1 MQLPAP
7 NQFNLDIMRCKQA
20 LHGGRTVAIY
30 KSLVDAA
37 GSIKAAV
44 FLSQLVYWTRH
55 GVAVMERDGW
65 IFKSIAEMEDETG
78 LSKRE
83 QGTCKKKL
91 LERNLI
97 ETRRFGFGAR
107 LEMRV
112 NLPVLAEALCRA
124 DDRPFEGNLPEN
136 IGQSGDTTDTLMD
149 LASFRQPSN
158 LFFLRYF
165 KERIAYHRDLV
176 TLTGCIHSA
185 IMLSFIMQQCVAK
198 GAGSEERWFVSFDIP
213 AWQRHL
219 SLPYKTQLT
228 ARNKLKNLQFIIE
241 KHFFASRRIFTLLN
255 GRAIWS
261 ALEQSV
267 RNERNAAPETQTA
280 PYPLDYCRNDTRG
293 NTAGP
298 NPESRNNKRANTDT
312 HFRENAADT
321 DPTPVTAE
329 PEARSN
335 KRANTVVTKPEN
347 KKRPLGKLGSDRQE
361 STESTKGRIVKDLDY
376 LQFPIGNDYNGT
388 PGRTGQAG
396 TVADVGGVLAA
407 QKKTTA
413 SDIAGHRFDGLI
425 YPQKFGSS
433 LKTQSRR
440 LFDKLLPVADRDA
453 LQEIL
458 DEIAGQTK
466 PVTSPLGLL
475 TVLCRKAAAGE
486 LICILAPQV
495 REKREQQQA
504 WERQRLEQEQLLQK
518 QAATV
523 TVNDA
528 VHNITTTEDL
538 RRSVLRA
545 VGIRSA
551 ENGS

>member
-1 MQLPAP
+1 MKLPAP
-7 NQFNLDIMRCKQA
+7 DQFNHDIMRCRQA
-20 LHGGRTVAIY
+20 LQGGRTIAVY
-30 KSLVDAA
+30 KCLVA

-55 GVAVMERDGW
+55 GTAVVERDGW

-83 QGTCKKKL
+83 QGTCKQKL

-107 LEMRV
+107 LEMRL
-112 NLPVLAEALCRA
+112 NLPALAAAVCA
-124 DDRPFEGNLPEN
+124 ANGRPSDGRLPEN
-136 IGQSGDTTDTLMD
+136 ID
-149 LASFRQPSN
+149 LAAFRQPSD

-165 KERIAYHRDLV
+165 QERIAYHRDLA

-267 RNERNAAPETQTA
+267 RDERRAAPETQTE
-280 PYPLDYCRNDTRG
+280 PYPLDYRRNDKRD
-293 NTAGP
+293 NTAVTE
-298 NPESRNNKRANTDT
+298 PELRNDKRANTGIR
-312 HFRENAADT
+312 FQENAADT
-321 DPTPVTAE
+321 GFASVETK
-329 PEARSN
+329 PEARN
-335 KRANTVVTKPEN
+335 DKRDNTAVTNPES
-347 KKRPLGKLGSDRQE
+347 KKRQTGKLGSDHRE
-361 STESTKGRIVKDLDY
+361 NTESAKGRIIKDSDY
-376 LQFPIGNDYNGT
+376 PQFPIGNDYNKA
-388 PGRTGQAG
+388 PSRTGQSA
-396 TVADVGGVLAA
+396 VAADVGGVPAA
-407 QKKTTA
+407 QEGNPADTEGK
-413 SDIAGHRFDGLI
+413 RFDGLV
-425 YPQKFGSS
+425 YPQHFGSS
-433 LKTQSRR
+433 LKAQSRR
-440 LFDKLLPVADRDA
+440 LFDKLLPAADSET

-486 LICILAPQV
+486 LLCILAPLV
-495 REKREQQQA
+495 REKRERQQA
-504 WERQRLEQEQLLQK
+504 WEKQRLEQEQRLQK
-518 QAATV
+518 QAAAAAG
-523 TVNDA
+523 NDA
-528 VHNITTTEDL
+528 ARANSEDL
-538 RRSVLRA
+538 RRSVLHA
-545 VGIRSA
+545 VGIRPA
-551 ENGS
+551 ESSN

>member
-1 MQLPAP
+1 MMPCGATKGDAVKLPAP
-7 NQFNLDIMRCKQA
+7 DQFNRDIMRCKQA
-20 LHGGRTVAIY
+20 LQGGRTIAVY
-30 KSLVDAA
+30 KCLVDVA

-55 GVAVMERDGW
+55 GTAVVERDGW

-83 QGTCKKKL
+83 QGTCKQKL

-107 LEMRV
+107 LEMRL
-112 NLPVLAEALCRA
+112 NLPALAAAVCA
-124 DDRPFEGNLPEN
+124 ANGRPSDGRLSEN
-136 IGQSGDTTDTLMD
+136 ID
-149 LASFRQPSN
+149 LAAFRQPSD
-158 LFFLRYF
+158 LFFLHYF
-165 KERIAYHRDLV
+165 KERIAYHRDLA

-267 RNERNAAPETQTA
+267 RDERRTAPETQTK
-280 PYPLDYCRNDTRG
+280 PYPLDYRRNDKRD
-293 NTAGP
+293 NTAVTD
-298 NPESRNNKRANTDT
+298 PELRNDKRANTGIR
-312 HFRENAADT
+312 FQENAADT
-321 DPTPVTAE
+321 GFASVETK
-329 PEARSN
+329 PEARN
-335 KRANTVVTKPEN
+335 DKRDNTAVTDPES
-347 KKRPLGKLGSDRQE
+347 KKRQTGKLGSDHRE
-361 STESTKGRIVKDLDY
+361 NTESAKGRIIKDSDY
-376 LQFPIGNDYNGT
+376 PQFPIGNDYHNT
-388 PGRTGQAG
+388 PGRTGQAA
-396 TVADVGGVLAA
+396 VAADVGGVPAA
-407 QKKTTA
+407 QEGNPADTEGK
-413 SDIAGHRFDGLI
+413 RFDGLV
-425 YPQKFGSS
+425 YPQHFGSS
-433 LKTQSRR
+433 LKAQSHK
-440 LFDKLLPVADRDA
+440 LFDKLLPAADSET

-458 DEIAGQTK
+458 DEITGQTK

-486 LICILAPQV
+486 LLCILAPLV
-495 REKREQQQA
+495 REKRERQQA
-504 WERQRLEQEQLLQK
+504 WEKQRLEQEQRLQK
-518 QAATV
+518 QAAAAAG
-523 TVNDA
+523 NDA
-528 VHNITTTEDL
+528 PRANSEDL
-538 RRSVLRA
+538 RRSVLRT
-545 VGIRSA
+545 VGIRPA
-551 ENGS
+551 ESNN

>member
-1 MQLPAP
+1 MPCGATKGDAVKLPAP
-7 NQFNLDIMRCKQA
+7 DQFNRDIMRCRQA
-20 LHGGRTVAIY
+20 LQGGRTIAVY
-30 KSLVDAA
+30 KCLVDAA

-55 GVAVMERDGW
+55 GTAVAERDGW

-83 QGTCKKKL
+83 QGTCKQKL

-107 LEMRV
+107 LEMRL
-112 NLPVLAEALCRA
+112 NLPALAAAVCA
-124 DDRPFEGNLPEN
+124 ANSRPSDGRLSEN
-136 IGQSGDTTDTLMD
+136 ID
-149 LASFRQPSN
+149 LAAFRQPSD
-158 LFFLRYF
+158 LFFLHYF
-165 KERIAYHRDLV
+165 KERIAYHRDLA

-267 RNERNAAPETQTA
+267 RDERRTAPETQTE
-280 PYPLDYCRNDTRG
+280 PYPLDYRRNDKRD
-293 NTAGP
+293 NTAVTD
-298 NPESRNNKRANTDT
+298 PELRNDKRANTGIR
-312 HFRENAADT
+312 FQENAADT
-321 DPTPVTAE
+321 GFAPVKTK
-329 PEARSN
+329 PEARN
-335 KRANTVVTKPEN
+335 DKRDNTAVTDPES
-347 KKRPLGKLGSDRQE
+347 KKRQTGKLGSDHRE
-361 STESTKGRIVKDLDY
+361 NTESAKGRIIKDLDY
-376 LQFPIGNDYNGT
+376 PQFPIGNDYHNT
-388 PGRTGQAG
+388 PGRTGQAA
-396 TVADVGGVLAA
+396 VAADVGGVPAA
-407 QKKTTA
+407 QEGTPA
-413 SDIAGHRFDGLI
+413 DAAGKRFDCLV
-425 YPQKFGSS
+425 YPQHFSSS
-433 LKTQSRR
+433 LKAQSRK
-440 LFDKLLPVADRDA
+440 LFDKLLPAADSET

-486 LICILAPQV
+486 LLCILAPLV
-495 REKREQQQA
+495 REKRERQQA
-504 WERQRLEQEQLLQK
+504 WEKQRLEQEQHLQK
-518 QAATV
+518 QATAAAG
-523 TVNDA
+523 NDA
-528 VHNITTTEDL
+528 PRANSEDL
-538 RRSVLRA
+538 RRSVLRT
-545 VGIRSA
+545 VGSIRSA
-551 ENGS
+551 GGGN

>member
-1 MQLPAP
+1 MPCGATKGDAVKLPAP
-7 NQFNLDIMRCKQA
+7 DQFNRDIMRCRQA
-20 LHGGRTVAIY
+20 LQGGRTIAVY
-30 KSLVDAA
+30 KCLVDAA

-55 GVAVMERDGW
+55 GTAVAERDGW

-83 QGTCKKKL
+83 QGTCKQKL

-107 LEMRV
+107 LEMRL
-112 NLPVLAEALCRA
+112 NLPALAAAVCA
-124 DDRPFEGNLPEN
+124 ANGRPSDGRLSEN
-136 IGQSGDTTDTLMD
+136 ID
-149 LASFRQPSN
+149 LAAFRQPSD
-158 LFFLRYF
+158 LFFLHYF
-165 KERIAYHRDLV
+165 KERIAYHRDLA

-267 RNERNAAPETQTA
+267 RDERRTAPETQTE
-280 PYPLDYCRNDTRG
+280 PYPLDYRRNDKRD
-293 NTAGP
+293 NTAVTD
-298 NPESRNNKRANTDT
+298 PES
-312 HFRENAADT
+312 
-321 DPTPVTAE
+321 
-329 PEARSN
+329 
-335 KRANTVVTKPEN
+335 
-347 KKRPLGKLGSDRQE
+347 KKRQTGKLGSDHRE
-361 STESTKGRIVKDLDY
+361 NTESAKGRIIKDSDY
-376 LQFPIGNDYNGT
+376 PQFPIGNDYHNT
-388 PGRTGQAG
+388 PGRTGQAA
-396 TVADVGGVLAA
+396 VAADVGGVPAA
-407 QKKTTA
+407 QEGIPA
-413 SDIAGHRFDGLI
+413 DAAGKRFDGLV
-425 YPQKFGSS
+425 YPQHFSSS
-433 LKTQSRR
+433 LKAQSRK
-440 LFDKLLPVADRDA
+440 LFDKLLPAADSET

-486 LICILAPQV
+486 LLCILAPLV
-495 REKREQQQA
+495 REKRERQQA
-504 WERQRLEQEQLLQK
+504 WEKQRLEQEQHLQK
-518 QAATV
+518 QATAAAG
-523 TVNDA
+523 NDA
-528 VHNITTTEDL
+528 PRANLEDL
-538 RRSVLRA
+538 RRSVLRT
-545 VGIRSA
+545 VGIRPA
-551 ENGS
+551 GGGN